1 MTSDTPPDYP
11 KALITGLVLAGGQ
24 ARRLGGIDKGLLEV
38 AGRPMIER
46 VLEALRPQV
55 GTIVINANR
64 NLESYRR
71 YGYPVLSDAVEGYL
85 GPLAGVLTGL
95 RALRSEYLLTVPCDS
110 PLVAPDL
117 AALMYSAAATSGA
130 EVTVAHDG
138 ERQQPVFLLLRR
150 DLEASLA
157 AFLAGGE
164 RKIDR
169 WFASH
174 RLAEAD
180 LSARRE
186 AFLNVNDDAQR
197 EQVEAMLLQSRPP
210 GD

>member
-1 MTSDTPPDYP
+1 M
-11 KALITGLVLAGGQ
+11 
-24 ARRLGGIDKGLLEV
+24 
-38 AGRPMIER
+38 
-46 VLEALRPQV
+46 
-55 GTIVINANR
+55 
-64 NLESYRR
+64 
-71 YGYPVLSDAVEGYL
+71 
-85 GPLAGVLTGL
+85 
-95 RALRSEYLLTVPCDS
+95 
-110 PLVAPDL
+110 
-117 AALMYSAAATSGA
+117 
-130 EVTVAHDG
+130 AHDG

-169 WFASH
+169 WFARH